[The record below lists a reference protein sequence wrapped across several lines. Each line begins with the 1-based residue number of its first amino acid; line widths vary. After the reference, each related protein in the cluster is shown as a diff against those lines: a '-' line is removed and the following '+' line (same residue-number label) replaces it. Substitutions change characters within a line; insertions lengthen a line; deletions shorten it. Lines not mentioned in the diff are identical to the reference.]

1 MISDVK
7 ERPAQMAGLRT
18 GLLVTALLGLTGPTS
33 AQGLDTML
41 GTLHATAQ
49 PIFRDGRL
57 TGCTVVYGALARDFT
72 HKQGGYIAVNG
83 NFGLMSGKGQVAV
96 NLKVVMNDTDPRTN
110 SFTPSP
116 PASAYFV
123 SGSKTTKS
131 AVVSHIPSDTPG
143 AIFVVLKP
151 EEVQMEGLQ
160 RSKVTIAF
168 ARQRGGMDIL
178 LPIDTSV
185 VETKPS
191 GQRIHSPQ
199 AATDFLQCGK
209 ELLDSMD
216 EKPSADDWAT
226 PDPRGPGSAKRR

>member
-1 MISDVK
+1 MISEVN
-7 ERPAQMAGLRT
+7 ERPAQMAALRT
-18 GLLVTALLGLTGPTS
+18 GLLVTTLLVFTEAIL
-33 AQGLDTML
+33 AQELDSML

-57 TGCTVVYGALARDFT
+57 GGCTVVYGAFAKDFT
-72 HKQGGYIAVNG
+72 YKQGGYITVNG
-83 NFGLMSGKGQVAV
+83 NFGLMSGKGQLHA
-96 NLKVVMNDTDPRTN
+96 NLKVVVQDTDPRTN

-131 AVVSHIPSDTPG
+131 AVLSHIPSDTPG
-143 AIFVVLKP
+143 AIFVVLRA
-151 EEVQMEGLQ
+151 EEVLPILMEGLE

-185 VETKPS
+185 AETKPN
-191 GQRIHSPQ
+191 GQRIHSPK
-199 AATDFLQCGK
+199 AATDFLECGK
-209 ELLDSMD
+209 ELLDSMTAS
-216 EKPSADDWAT
+216 PSSDAA
-226 PDPRGPGSAKRR
+226 PSKRR